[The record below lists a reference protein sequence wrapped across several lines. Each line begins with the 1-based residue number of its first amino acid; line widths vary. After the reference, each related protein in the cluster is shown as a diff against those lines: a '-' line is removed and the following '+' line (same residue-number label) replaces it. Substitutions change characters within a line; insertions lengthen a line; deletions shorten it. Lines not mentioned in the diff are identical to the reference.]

1 MRTATY
7 RIPAVCLAFGIVA
20 LLFAAPATLRA
31 DGEESRESASLSDAV
46 GDGLAKLKPLLD
58 DKDWAGA
65 GKLIDNLM
73 TDAAPDSFDQAYLL
87 ETKAK
92 ILTMANRYP
101 DALAPLEQ
109 SLAISDRHHFYN
121 RQQTLDMLYFL
132 SQLYYQQAEGAK
144 LDHEAQMA
152 NYDKSIGSIQRW
164 ISLSPKLTPDIS
176 EYYSRLLYSEAVAK
190 DEKHP
195 DPELIRRARD
205 QIEVTLHLSARPKE
219 STYVFLLATL
229 QQAQDYGHAAE
240 VLELMLS
247 KNPKNKTY
255 WQDLVTF
262 YIVLAQNNIKDPKE
276 SRKYNIRALNTLEHA
291 QELGYMKEPRNNYL
305 RFTLYYEMGQF
316 GVAADVLRKGLEDG
330 TIDSELDR
338 WELLSASYQQI
349 NQDFTAIEVLK
360 DAVKHYPSKGD
371 LYLKIGG
378 IYSTLEKGD
387 EALKY
392 YKLAEEKGGLGKSQR
407 NYLLMAMAYQ
417 AYELQQFDDAKV
429 AIDKALEA
437 ATQGGAKPDHQLL
450 ILKNAIEDA
459 IKNRDEKKSGNSA

>member
-1 MRTATY
+1 M
-7 RIPAVCLAFGIVA
+7 A

-31 DGEESRESASLSDAV
+31 EGDEIKESASLSDAV

-58 DKDWAGA
+58 DKDWTGA
-65 GKLIDNLM
+65 IKLIDTLM
-73 TDAAPDSFDQAYLL
+73 TDAAPDTFDQCYLL

-92 ILTMANRYP
+92 ILTMANKYV

-109 SLAISDRHHFYN
+109 SLAISDRHHFYT

-132 SQLYYQQAEGAK
+132 SQLYYQQAEGMK
-144 LDHEAQMA
+144 TDHETQLA
-152 NYDKSIGSIQRW
+152 NYDKSIAAIQRW
-164 ISLSPKLTPDIS
+164 ISLSPKLNSDIS

-195 DPELIRRARD
+195 DPELMKRARD
-205 QIEVTLHLSARPKE
+205 QIEMTLHLSARPKE
-219 STYVFLLATL
+219 TTYVFLLATL
-229 QQAQDYGHAAE
+229 QQAQDYNDAAKI
-240 VLELMLS
+240 LELMLA

-262 YIVLAQNNIKDPKE
+262 YIVLAQNSIKDVKE

-291 QELGYMKEPRNNYL
+291 QALGYMKDPRNNYL

-316 GVAADVLRKGLEDG
+316 GTAADVLRAGLEDG

-349 NQDFTAIEVLK
+349 NQDFTAIDVLK
-360 DAVKHYPSKGD
+360 SAVKHYPSKGD

-378 IYSTLEKGD
+378 IYATLEKGE

-407 NYLLMAMAYQ
+407 SYLLMATAYQ
-417 AYELQQFDDAKV
+417 AYELQQYDDAKV
-429 AIDKALEA
+429 AIDKAIEA
-437 ATQGGAKPDHQLL
+437 ATAGGAKPEHQLL

-459 IKNRDEKKSGNSA
+459 IRTRDEKKGGSSS